1 MKLLNVALHHLVLC
15 EFLSFLV
22 HSTPPVGLFFSPPDV
37 SGTFLTLGL
46 WNNLVSSASN
56 FSLSCPL
63 GLLELII
70 YFSAYSLFFLKAFLF
85 HVRNNVVY
93 HTLNFPVIT
102 VITLIL
108 LPGHVT
114 VFPMIHYKFYTLP
127 VCSVNSCR
135 MTELKNGWNFNHSL
149 HWVF

>member
-1 MKLLNVALHHLVLC
+1 MVLQAWNLSKLLIIFRTMKLLSVALHHLVLC

-22 HSTPPVGLFFSPPDV
+22 HSTPPVGLFFSPPEV

-46 WNNLVSSASN
+46 WNNLVSSASS

-93 HTLNFPVIT
+93 HTLNFPCDNCYHINIIT
-102 VITLIL
+102 WSCDCLPYDTL
-108 LPGHVT
+108 
-114 VFPMIHYKFYTLP
+114 
-127 VCSVNSCR
+127 
-135 MTELKNGWNFNHSL
+135 
-149 HWVF
+149 